1 VRKLLYASLASLSLA
16 APLFAIDNKSH
27 DSFPV
32 SEHNGECAAGGQT
45 ILCSEIGSLL
55 ENLGVRKDRL
65 ISVSASGLDQPAYE
79 RALNVA
85 AMIRAAGWKNVAVVG
100 MLTN

>member
-1 VRKLLYASLASLSLA
+1 VRKYLYASLASLSLA
-16 APLFAIDNKSH
+16 APLSAIDNKSH

-45 ILCSEIGSLL
+45 ILCSEIASLL

-65 ISVSASGLDQPAYE
+65 ITVSASGLDQAAYE

-85 AMIRAAGWKNVAVVG
+85 AMIRAGGWKNVAVVG